1 MKYEGNKCGWVKLL
15 GREKFG
21 EILRWVLKRI
31 GKVRIGLNKIKLKF
45 SRGKM

>member
-1 MKYEGNKCGWVKLL
+1 MKYEDNKCGRVKLL

-21 EILRWVLKRI
+21 NILRRVLKKI